1 MFWNDRGMFRA
12 RRRPLLRAAM
22 VGGGAYVAGKHR
34 ARTQE
39 AEAQQAQYQDDRITT
54 LEQQQAQA
62 APPPQPEAP
71 AAAPAAAAPAAG
83 GGGSIVDQLKQ
94 LSDLKS
100 SGALSDQEFEAA
112 KAKLLGGG

>member
-1 MFWNDRGMFRA
+1 
-12 RRRPLLRAAM
+12 M
-22 VGGGAYVAGKHR
+22 VGGGAYMAGKHR
-34 ARTQE
+34 ARAQE
-39 AEAQQAQYQDDRITT
+39 ARAEQDQYQDDRISA

-62 APPPQPEAP
+62 APPPAPAAP
-71 AAAPAAAAPAAG
+71 AAAPAAAG

-94 LSDLKS
+94 LSDLKA

>member
-1 MFWNDRGMFRA
+1 
-12 RRRPLLRAAM
+12 M

-34 ARTQE
+34 ARAQDAR
-39 AEAQQAQYQDDRITT
+39 AEQDQYQDDRISA

-62 APPPQPEAP
+62 APAPP

-94 LSDLKS
+94 LSDLKA

>member
-1 MFWNDRGMFRA
+1 
-12 RRRPLLRAAM
+12 M
-22 VGGGAYVAGKHR
+22 VGGGAYIAGKHR
-34 ARTQE
+34 ARAQDAR
-39 AEAQQAQYQDDRITT
+39 AEQDQYQDDRISA

-62 APPPQPEAP
+62 APAPP

-94 LSDLKS
+94 LSDLKA

>member
-39 AEAQQAQYQDDRITT
+39 AEAQQAQYQDDRISA
-54 LEQQQAQA
+54 LEQQQAPTQPA
-62 APPPQPEAP
+62 AP
-71 AAAPAAAAPAAG
+71 AAPAAAAPAAG